1 MKIVVIGGTGLI
13 GSKVV
18 DNLRKL
24 GHEPIA
30 ASPSKGINSVT
41 GEGLAEA
48 LQGAAAVVDVSNSPS
63 FEDADVLNF
72 FTASTRN
79 LLEAASK
86 AGAQHYVAL
95 SIVGTDG
102 LPNSGYMRAK
112 VAQEALIKEAKLPYT
127 IVRATQFFEFLGS
140 IAYAATEGNTVRL
153 PSANMQPIVS
163 DDVANAM
170 TAFTL
175 DAPANGIVEL
185 AGPEEIPMDELV
197 KRFLQ
202 AQGDERQVVTD
213 DKALYFGAEL
223 SANSLVPKGANPRIG
238 ATTFDQWLNAKKES
252 R

>member
-24 GHEPIA
+24 GHEAVA
-30 ASPSKGINSVT
+30 ASPSKGVNAVT
-41 GEGLAEA
+41 GEGLADA

-86 AGAQHYVAL
+86 AGVRHYVAL

-102 LPNSGYMRAK
+102 LPQSGYMRAK
-112 VAQEALIKEAKLPYT
+112 VAQEKLIKAAKLPYT

-140 IAYAATEGNTVRL
+140 IAYVATEGATVRL

-163 DDVANAM
+163 DDVANAVA
-170 TAFTL
+170 AFTL

-185 AGPEEIPMDELV
+185 AGPEKIPMDELV

-213 DKALYFGAEL
+213 DKALYFGTEL
-223 SANSLVPKGANPRIG
+223 DANSLVPAGANPRIG
-238 ATTFDQWLNAKKES
+238 PTTFEKWLSAFVAKA
-252 R
+252 

>member
-24 GHEPIA
+24 GHEPLA

-63 FEDADVLNF
+63 FKDADVLSF

-86 AGAQHYVAL
+86 AGVQHYVAL

-112 VAQEALIKEAKLPYT
+112 VAQEALIKEAKVPYT

-140 IAYAATEGNTVRL
+140 IAYVATEGNTVRL
-153 PSANMQPIVS
+153 PSAYMQPIVS
-163 DDVANAM
+163 DDVANAIA
-170 TAFTL
+170 AFTL

-185 AGPEEIPMDELV
+185 AGPEKIPMDELV

-213 DKALYFGAEL
+213 DKALYFGTALGE
-223 SANSLVPKGANPRIG
+223 NSLVPEGDNPVIG
-238 ATTFDQWLNAKKES
+238 ATTFEQWLNATVAQA
-252 R
+252 